1 MSLKGIIASLV
12 GLILVIILFYSF
24 SGEEDVAGY
33 ITKIREEREK
43 KDQFMRSDESPLGEA
58 RDTFQG
64 LTYFEPDIRYRIQ
77 ADLEPIPKKNVVVLA
92 TSTGEENSYLEYAWA
107 TFTWEGKPQ
116 RLLLLEIM
124 ASGPTRGKLFLAF
137 ADETSARETYGAGRY
152 IDVNKTPG
160 ASTITLDFNL
170 AYNPYCAYSENF
182 SCPFPPRD
190 NILSFAVNAGEKTY
204 H

>member
-1 MSLKGIIASLV
+1 MSIKGIIASLI

-33 ITKIREEREK
+33 ISHIREEREK
-43 KDQFMRSDESPLGEA
+43 KDKFMQSDESPLGEEK
-58 RDTFQG
+58 TSFKG
-64 LTYFEPDIRYRIQ
+64 LQYFEPDIRYRIQ
-77 ADLEPIPKKNVVVLA
+77 ADLEPIRNKQVVVLP

-107 TFTWEGKPQ
+107 NFTWEGKPQ

-124 ASGPTRGKLFLAF
+124 ATGPTRGKLFLAF

-160 ASTITLDFNL
+160 SGTIQLDFNL
-170 AYNPYCAYSENF
+170 AYNPYCAYTNNF
-182 SCPFPPRD
+182 SCPFPPRE
-190 NILSFAVNAGEKTY
+190 NVLTFAVNAGEKTY

>member
-1 MSLKGIIASLV
+1 MSLKGIIGSLA
-12 GLILVIILFYSF
+12 GLVLVIILFYSF

-33 ITKIREEREK
+33 VSKIRDERDK
-43 KDQFMRSDESPLGEA
+43 KDQFMRSEDSPLGAA
-58 RDTFQG
+58 RANFQG
-64 LTYFEPDIRYRIQ
+64 LKYFEPDIRYRVD
-77 ADLEPIPKKNVVVLA
+77 ADLEPIQKKNVVVLP

-107 TFTWEGKPQ
+107 SFAWEGKQQ

-124 ASGPTRGKLFLAF
+124 AAGPNRGKLFLAF

-170 AYNPYCAYSENF
+170 AYNPYCAYSDNF
-182 SCPFPPRD
+182 SCPFPPRE
-190 NILSFAVNAGEKTY
+190 NVLTFAVNAGEKNY

>member
-1 MSLKGIIASLV
+1 MSLKGIIGSLG
-12 GLILVIILFYSF
+12 GLVLVIILFYSF

-33 ITKIREEREK
+33 VSKIRDEREK
-43 KDQFMRSDESPLGEA
+43 KDQFMRSEDSPFGEA
-58 RDTFQG
+58 RTNFKG
-64 LTYFEPDIRYRIQ
+64 LKYFEPDIRFRIE
-77 ADLEPIPKKNVVVLA
+77 ADLEPIQKKNVVVLP

-107 TFTWEGKPQ
+107 SFTWEGKPQ

-124 ASGPTRGKLFLAF
+124 AAGPNRGKLFLAF

-170 AYNPYCAYSENF
+170 AYNPYCAYSDHF
-182 SCPFPPRD
+182 SCPFPPHE
-190 NILSFAVNAGEKTY
+190 NVLTFAVNAGEKSY